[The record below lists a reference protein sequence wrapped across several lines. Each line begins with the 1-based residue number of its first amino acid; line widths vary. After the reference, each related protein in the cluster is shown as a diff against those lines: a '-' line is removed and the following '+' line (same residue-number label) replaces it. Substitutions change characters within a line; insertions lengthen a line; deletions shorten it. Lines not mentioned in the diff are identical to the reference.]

1 MDFGADE
8 LEYDDKGDDDD
19 SNDDDERLM
28 SHGKAATRS
37 GGRFRARR
45 RCRRCSRCEPVLV
58 LVEEECVF
66 FVIGR
71 ISRVTIASVRVESRG
86 RWRMPR
92 ESPNGRLNEREN
104 EKLREKLKRM
114 ENPWSCKSVRVGPTE
129 TRRRGASGRG
139 ESEGREDEIRR
150 ARGDYFVEGQEREL
164 EEFGKMAK
172 EAERKKN
179 NEEHA
184 LTMRAN
190 SRKLERE
197 NARLRTA
204 ATEME
209 ERMEQ
214 IVSMNERSGRSIS
227 EIVRSSPVKRYPQ
240 LVASRR
246 ETEEKEGKKEEEEE
260 QEEETE
266 IPIATTTTTSTSNIA
281 AGTRTNAVRLQS
293 PSWSWFRDET
303 EDATN
308 ITRPPLVSR
317 RNASLSAKKK
327 EVDTAPPYATSADLL
342 ASNLLRRATRK
353 TSPFFP
359 PNAISSP
366 TFSHE
371 IFQRCR

>member
-1 MDFGADE
+1 MEESVKE
-8 LEYDDKGDDDD
+8 LQRVCALD
-19 SNDDDERLM
+19 
-28 SHGKAATRS
+28 
-37 GGRFRARR
+37 RR
-45 RCRRCSRCEPVLV
+45 
-58 LVEEECVF
+58 
-66 FVIGR
+66 
-71 ISRVTIASVRVESRG
+71 
-86 RWRMPR
+86 
-92 ESPNGRLNEREN
+92 
-104 EKLREKLKRM
+104 KRM
-114 ENPWSCKSVRVGPTE
+114 EGDERAAEAKAKEERMKLDVRE
-129 TRRRGASGRG
+129 AICLLR
-139 ESEGREDEIRR
+139 
-150 ARGDYFVEGQEREL
+150 EREREV
-164 EEFGKMAK
+164 EEFAKMAK
-172 EAERKKN
+172 EADRKKN
-179 NEEHA
+179 EAREHA

-246 ETEEKEGKKEEEEE
+246 ETEEKEGKKEEEE

-266 IPIATTTTTSTSNIA
+266 IPIATTTTSTSNIA

-308 ITRPPLVSR
+308 ITRPPIVSR

-342 ASNLLRRATRK
+342 ASNLLVVAQHEKNITLLSSERDQLLQLLATKFSNGAGKSMKERERKRSVEDQLKRVEENLKRAKAALKTARR
-353 TSPFFP
+353 
-359 PNAISSP
+359 SSKEQQ
-366 TFSHE
+366 SRE
-371 IFQRCR
+371 

>member
-1 MDFGADE
+1 MG
-8 LEYDDKGDDDD
+8 
-19 SNDDDERLM
+19 
-28 SHGKAATRS
+28 
-37 GGRFRARR
+37 
-45 RCRRCSRCEPVLV
+45 
-58 LVEEECVF
+58 
-66 FVIGR
+66 
-71 ISRVTIASVRVESRG
+71 
-86 RWRMPR
+86 
-92 ESPNGRLNEREN
+92 
-104 EKLREKLKRM
+104 
-114 ENPWSCKSVRVGPTE
+114 
-129 TRRRGASGRG
+129 
-139 ESEGREDEIRR
+139 
-150 ARGDYFVEGQEREL
+150 
-164 EEFGKMAK
+164 
-172 EAERKKN
+172 
-179 NEEHA
+179 

-204 ATEME
+204 AAEME

-266 IPIATTTTTSTSNIA
+266 IPFATTTTTSTSNIA
-281 AGTRTNAVRLQS
+281 AGTRTNAIRLQS

-327 EVDTAPPYATSADLL
+327 EVDTAPPYA
-342 ASNLLRRATRK
+342 
-353 TSPFFP
+353 
-359 PNAISSP
+359 
-366 TFSHE
+366 
-371 IFQRCR
+371 